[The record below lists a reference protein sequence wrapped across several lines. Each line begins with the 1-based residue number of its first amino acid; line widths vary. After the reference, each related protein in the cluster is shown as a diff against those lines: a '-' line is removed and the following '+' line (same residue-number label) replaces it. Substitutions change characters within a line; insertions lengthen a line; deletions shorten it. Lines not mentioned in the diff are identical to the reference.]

1 MVNYL
6 TFIDVSKWQGQ
17 TKWRVVKRAGIDF
30 AYIRALKGYEVDP
43 ILAGNTKR
51 CTNVEL
57 PHGQYGWW
65 QPELDPLTQAK
76 LLVELHY
83 EHGSLLV
90 PMLDVE
96 ENKEGMRPIHVR
108 QRLRKTVDYIISKI
122 GKPPTIYTASWF
134 WNKSVNSK
142 QFNQCPLVV
151 AEYRYYSLDA
161 CRANPVPIDPK
172 EWGKFALSGGCK
184 PTPVKGWKAWSGFQF
199 SAGFNEQGKRLGV
212 ESRDLDLNI
221 MKAGQYP
228 RFLCP

>member
-1 MVNYL
+1 MARFL

-17 TKWRVVKRAGIDF
+17 TKWKVIKRAGIDF

-96 ENKEGMRPIHVR
+96 ENKEGMRPLFVR
-108 QRLRKTVDYIISKI
+108 RNLRKTVDYIISKI
-122 GKPPTIYTASWF
+122 GKPPTIYTAPWLSPSIATIRWMRVAPIPYPLTL
-134 WNKSVNSK
+134 KSG
-142 QFNQCPLVV
+142 
-151 AEYRYYSLDA
+151 ASLL
-161 CRANPVPIDPK
+161 CRADTDP
-172 EWGKFALSGGCK
+172 
-184 PTPVKGWKAWSGFQF
+184 PP
-199 SAGFNEQGKRLGV
+199 
-212 ESRDLDLNI
+212 
-221 MKAGQYP
+221 
-228 RFLCP
+228 